1 MRVISLVLPKREGSF
16 YYMCQKKMG
25 HFIAQAQAQVRRVI
39 SLTGLKGDGSME
51 KGHSISRV

>member
-25 HFIAQAQAQVRRVI
+25 HFIAQAQVRRVI
-39 SLTGLKGDGSME
+39 SLTELKGDGSME

>member
-1 MRVISLVLPKREGSF
+1 
-16 YYMCQKKMG
+16 MCQKKMG

-39 SLTGLKGDGSME
+39 SLTELKGDGSME